1 MLKNKNIS
9 NLIIEEFKLSLES
22 SQSDKIYKNYLGNES
37 WSELKDLLMK
47 ERNCICQGCG
57 FKPFDKNFLE
67 MHIVSGDVQNLD
79 SYKIVLLCKT
89 CHTLQHIDVAANMG
103 WIKLCNSIHD
113 QKKIIHICR
122 SGGSNL
128 MEKINSGEI
137 MLLNEDSK
145 VYSEKIKIDIFH
157 KRKKMKAVF
166 GKKFPENRLK

>member
-22 SQSDKIYKNYLGNES
+22 SQSDKIYKNYLGNKS

-67 MHIVSGDVQNLD
+67 MHIVSGDVENLD

-89 CHTLQHIDVAANMG
+89 CHTLQHIDVAASMG
-103 WIKLCNSIHD
+103 WVKLCNSIHD

-122 SGGSNL
+122 SGGL
-128 MEKINSGEI
+128 MKKINSGEI
-137 MLLNEDSK
+137 MLLNENPK